1 MAIDNVYDG
10 NTDDDGSDD
19 LDDDH
24 DDAEKEHPWQGTRKV
39 IIMIADDADKDDDYL
54 SLIMMMLRKSILVSP
69 WQASPGAV
77 NLLLVHYNV
86 FQHTD
91 DEQCHIFLL
100 LSFMLILAS
109 GEYEWRRR
117 KQWDYWIF
125 CELGQ
130 RRWYDE
136 IIWLA
141 NPGSWPGGEYNQ
153 QKLYK
158 VIRGKKTK
166 WTKNKEMNPMCHNK
180 KTKKVFGGEAVWA
193 LNLILQNTAFSSHWS
208 RAGLLWDR
216 LVGWVFVCSS
226 PW

>member
-1 MAIDNVYDG
+1 MTGRKTPTLRDESNWQWIWWQHRWWRRWWTWWWSWWCYERASLSPLDKPPLGLSISSASTTMFSNTLMMSNV
-10 NTDDDGSDD
+10 
-19 LDDDH
+19 
-24 DDAEKEHPWQGTRKV
+24 
-39 IIMIADDADKDDDYL
+39 I
-54 SLIMMMLRKSILVSP
+54 
-69 WQASPGAV
+69 
-77 NLLLVHYNV
+77 
-86 FQHTD
+86 
-91 DEQCHIFLL
+91 IFLL

-180 KTKKVFGGEAVWA
+180 KTKKVFWGEAVWA

-208 RAGLLWDR
+208 RAGLL
-216 LVGWVFVCSS
+216 
-226 PW
+226 

>member
-1 MAIDNVYDG
+1 MMTSRMTGRKTPTLRDESNWQWIWWQHRWWRRWWTWWWSWWCYERASLSPLDKPPLGLSISSSSTTMFSNTLMMSNV
-10 NTDDDGSDD
+10 
-19 LDDDH
+19 
-24 DDAEKEHPWQGTRKV
+24 
-39 IIMIADDADKDDDYL
+39 I
-54 SLIMMMLRKSILVSP
+54 
-69 WQASPGAV
+69 
-77 NLLLVHYNV
+77 
-86 FQHTD
+86 
-91 DEQCHIFLL
+91 IFLL

-180 KTKKVFGGEAVWA
+180 KTKKVFWGEAVWA

-208 RAGLLWDR
+208 RAGLL
-216 LVGWVFVCSS
+216 
-226 PW
+226 

>member
-1 MAIDNVYDG
+1 MFSNTLMMSNV
-10 NTDDDGSDD
+10 
-19 LDDDH
+19 
-24 DDAEKEHPWQGTRKV
+24 
-39 IIMIADDADKDDDYL
+39 I
-54 SLIMMMLRKSILVSP
+54 
-69 WQASPGAV
+69 
-77 NLLLVHYNV
+77 
-86 FQHTD
+86 
-91 DEQCHIFLL
+91 IFLL

-158 VIRGKKTK
+158 VIRGEKTK
-166 WTKNKEMNPMCHNK
+166 WTKNKEMNPICHNK
-180 KTKKVFGGEAVWA
+180 KTKKSVFRGKLFGPWTWYCK
-193 LNLILQNTAFSSHWS
+193 ILPSLLTGQEQDCSRISWMVGCLFVRHHDKMTSNT
-208 RAGLLWDR
+208 R
-216 LVGWVFVCSS
+216 
-226 PW
+226 

>member
-1 MAIDNVYDG
+1 MLRKSILV
-10 NTDDDGSDD
+10 S
-19 LDDDH
+19 
-24 DDAEKEHPWQGTRKV
+24 PWQGTPKI
-39 IIMIADDADKDDDYL
+39 IIM
-54 SLIMMMLRKSILVSP
+54 IMMMLRKSILVSP

-91 DEQCHIFLL
+91 DEDCHNFLL
-100 LSFMLILAS
+100 LSFMLIRAS
-109 GEYEWRRR
+109 AEYEWRRR

-158 VIRGKKTK
+158 VIRGKRQNGPKIKKWIQGSITK
-166 WTKNKEMNPMCHNK
+166 DKNSVLGGKLCGPWTWHCK
-180 KTKKVFGGEAVWA
+180 
-193 LNLILQNTAFSSHWS
+193 ILPSHWS
-208 RAGLLWDR
+208 RAGLHKDHLVAR
-216 LVGWVFVCSS
+216 LFVFSS
-226 PW
+226 AY